1 MGKRKTEDLLADTPK
16 QPTITVSTEMNS
28 AHPFQAQ
35 HYYPGDSVNE
45 HKNLEEANLLI
56 NQGKIGQ
63 QKENN

>member
-1 MGKRKTEDLLADTPK
+1 MGKRKTEDLLTDTQK

-45 HKNLEEANLLI
+45 HKKLGGGQPVNKPGGNRPAK
-56 NQGKIGQ
+56 GK
-63 QKENN
+63 